1 MKGVI
6 VNFRGSHHR
15 QNHRQM
21 ILQFHGVSN
30 AEKASALIGKD
41 IVFKTQAGNQIKG
54 AISAIHGRNGAL
66 RAIFEKGMP
75 GQSLGKE
82 VTVQ

>member
-21 ILQFHGVSN
+21 ILQFHGVHN
-30 AEKASALIGKD
+30 LEKAGSLLGKTV
-41 IVFKTQAGNQIKG
+41 VFKTSAGNQIKG
-54 AISAIHGRNGAL
+54 KISLPHGRNGAV

-82 VTVQ
+82 IVIE